1 MQQRLY
7 ENVESHENTFRILKG
22 VKMESKR
29 AGLSFPVRISN
40 RCWTILKDGLFFK
53 LNLLFASKLEQ
64 TFV

>member
-29 AGLSFPVRISN
+29 AGLSFPIKISDWW
-40 RCWTILKDGLFFK
+40 WTVLRDGLFY
-53 LNLLFASKLEQ
+53 
-64 TFV
+64 